1 MDNTN
6 YIALSR
12 QMALWKQMDLV
23 SNNMANMNTAGYK
36 GDDAV
41 FTSYLVDTRGGAAD
55 IVGNPL
61 YFTMDYASYKDF
73 SEGMIAHT
81 GNKFDV
87 AIQGNAFF
95 SVDTPQGELYTKKGQ
110 FTLNSD
116 GAISTIDG
124 FPILS
129 ENGTP
134 FFIAPEETQLIITE
148 TGEVMTENGSLGR
161 IKMATFADNQL
172 LSKVGDTMFAMKEGN
187 TAEFNTGNY
196 KLVQGSIEK
205 SNVNG
210 VNEMTKLIKVQRAY
224 EYVQQMIDT
233 EHERLS
239 NTIQAYAQ
247 LA

>member
-41 FTSYLVDTRGGAAD
+41 FSSYLVETQNASPE

-61 YFTMDYASYKDF
+61 YFTQDYASYKDF

-81 GNKFDV
+81 GNKLDV

-110 FTLNSD
+110 FTLNAD

-134 FFIAPEETQLIITE
+134 FFIAPGETELTITE
-148 TGEVMTENGSLGR
+148 NGEVLTENGSLGR
-161 IKMATFADNQL
+161 MKLATFADNQL
-172 LSKVGDTMFAMKEGN
+172 LEKVGDTMFALKEGN
-187 TAEFNTGNY
+187 SVEFNNDNY
-196 KLVQGSIEK
+196 RVVQGSIEK
-205 SNVNG
+205 SNVNSI
-210 VNEMTKLIKVQRAY
+210 NEMTKLIKIQRSY
-224 EYVQQMIDT
+224 DYVQQMIDQ

-239 NTIQAYAQ
+239 NTIQAYSE